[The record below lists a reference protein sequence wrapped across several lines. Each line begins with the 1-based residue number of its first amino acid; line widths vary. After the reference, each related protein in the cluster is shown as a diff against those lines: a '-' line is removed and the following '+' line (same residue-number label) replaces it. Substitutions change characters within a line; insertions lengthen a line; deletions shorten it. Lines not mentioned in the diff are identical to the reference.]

1 MAVTHTWSITRLEQ
15 LNNSTGTVTEVFYN
29 VFSEED
35 EISCN
40 SSGGVILDTDSIE
53 NFIEYENLTE
63 EILLG
68 WVKEKLGENLGNH
81 EINNAAWIDS
91 VKNPPAPRTISQPL
105 PWTV

>member
-15 LNNSTGTVTEVFYN
+15 LNDGTGTVTEVFYN
-29 VFSEED
+29 VFSED

-40 SSGGVILDTDSIE
+40 SSGSVQLDTSNIE
-53 NFIEYENLTE
+53 NFIEYQNLTE
-63 EILLG
+63 EVLLG

-81 EINNAAWIDS
+81 EINNAAWIES

-105 PWTV
+105 PWAV

>member
-1 MAVTHTWSITRLEQ
+1 MAVTHTWSIIRLEQ
-15 LNNSTGTVTEVFYN
+15 LNDGAGTVTEVFYN
-29 VFSEED
+29 VLSED

-40 SSGGVILDTDSIE
+40 SSGCVTLDTDSIE
-53 NFIEYENLTE
+53 NFIDYENLTE

>member
-15 LNNSTGTVTEVFYN
+15 LNDGTGTVTEVFYN
-29 VFSEED
+29 VLSED

-40 SSGGVILDTDSIE
+40 SSGSVRLDTDSIE
-53 NFIEYENLTE
+53 NFIQYQNLTE

-81 EINNAAWIDS
+81 EVNNAAWIES

>member
-1 MAVTHTWSITRLEQ
+1 MAVTHTWSIIRLEQ
-15 LNNSTGTVTEVFYN
+15 LNDGTETVTEVFYN
-29 VFSEED
+29 VLSED

-40 SSGGVILDTDSIE
+40 SSGGVQLNIDNIE
-53 NFIEYENLTE
+53 NFIQYQNLTE
-63 EILLG
+63 ETLLG
-68 WVKEKLGENLGNH
+68 WVKEQLGENLGNH